1 MEEDKNLE
9 FVVLYE
15 TFKQDI
21 NKKDLLQP
29 ELIVK
34 AIKKKKKKAI
44 FMPVITAKHLKPIPL
59 SRQLFLK
66 LTDSLHCLHF
76 FFLTMSKRGDTR
88 SLFTLECVDD
98 AKEQ

>member
-9 FVVLYE
+9 FVECLVLYE

-34 AIKKKKKKAI
+34 AVKKKTGNFHADHYSKA
-44 FMPVITAKHLKPIPL
+44 LKANP
-59 SRQLFLK
+59 SF
-66 LTDSLHCLHF
+66 
-76 FFLTMSKRGDTR
+76 
-88 SLFTLECVDD
+88 
-98 AKEQ
+98 

>member
-34 AIKKKKKKAI
+34 AIKKKKKKGNFHAGHYSK
-44 FMPVITAKHLKPIPL
+44 ALKANP
-59 SRQLFLK
+59 SF
-66 LTDSLHCLHF
+66 
-76 FFLTMSKRGDTR
+76 
-88 SLFTLECVDD
+88 
-98 AKEQ
+98 